1 MEPIRANETYIYIY
15 METRRKR
22 EREKKTYKSTTE
34 FVKHPMVR
42 GIEPLQ
48 MLLQTSR
55 LYNKQNNKCICY
67 IVRNDISS
75 AREIPS

>member
-1 MEPIRANETYIYIY
+1 MEPIRANETYIYGD
-15 METRRKR
+15 KKK
-22 EREKKTYKSTTE
+22 ERGQKTYKSTTE
-34 FVKHPMVR
+34 FVKHPMLR

-67 IVRNDISS
+67 IDRNDISS